1 MIKLC
6 KEVGFSGPY
15 LVTAR
20 PFVVEPHLRQ
30 PLGRCLN
37 CVVKLF
43 KFVTTKNC
51 TLVLFFSIVG
61 NAQFVAATYRLFKVL
76 NSSETVASRVT
87 YKGMSNSEPKSI
99 KTPKGRR
106 SKGDEK
112 SKK

>member
-1 MIKLC
+1 MY
-6 KEVGFSGPY
+6 VS
-15 LVTAR
+15 A
-20 PFVVEPHLRQ
+20 
-30 PLGRCLN
+30 
-37 CVVKLF
+37 
-43 KFVTTKNC
+43 
-51 TLVLFFSIVG
+51 FFSIVG

-112 SKK
+112 QLEKVKQQKIFLLASRFLVCFFWPNPRKVWQAPIYRLLFGAYALVTQV

>member
-1 MIKLC
+1 MLWGEGVGGALHWKELIKLC

-30 PLGRCLN
+30 PLG
-37 CVVKLF
+37 
-43 KFVTTKNC
+43 
-51 TLVLFFSIVG
+51 

-87 YKGMSNSEPKSI
+87 YRGMSNSEPKSI